1 MSHAD
6 APRGQVLVMVAIG
19 LVALLGLAG
28 VAVDVGRVMT
38 ERRHL
43 QNAADAAALAACH
56 GLTDGSVADPAAAAQ
71 AARNV
76 ATINLEGSPVAAT
89 ATIADPPVYTD
100 QDGDAYLEAT
110 ELTSG
115 VVVAGNAVR
124 VAIDSSVDTTLAKV
138 VGVQTLDVGARAHC
152 TIEPVPALPLV
163 VRRYDMSSG
172 GGFTDVLATQATSS
186 QGGIDPDPLG
196 YDGRTPAS
204 EADPGP
210 SFEIYG
216 NLSKANNNAEFRGF
230 IALDVRDFTDATSR
244 KYYNGVA
251 SGTTEQTLKDKQS
264 QYIVDGYPGPGFT
277 AVTNP
282 PSGAHQV
289 ATLSGHNSDQ
299 LVHRFGEAYG
309 AGDRLLLAVYD
320 GSVRAI
326 PDFAI
331 NPPNSISLPGSTAG
345 TPVDGPSF
353 YVSSNAAF
361 TSFAKLEL
369 LGDADASDPAHNIL
383 PVSGNAAPAPGTMNE
398 PIFTP
403 NNFTPSGGVGTTV
416 AMTDISTDT
425 IPAGIYTVWLK
436 GTSTAPDKARIHP
449 ISVVVDGASKDFNLG
464 NSVLSGSTDTLG
476 GTISFDIRLRS
487 NSWGGGDVQL
497 SWDSGALTNC
507 VLTPVA
513 PGTMSVSFSDDTI
526 TPSPGQGTLSTMT
539 VNTAGLAPGCYKFPL
554 RATGTNG
561 DSQPVV
567 HLAHVTFHVADDPSD
582 GSYVD
587 IIGFAMFEV
596 SSISGNT
603 ITGRAI
609 SPICADPSCDALR
622 GMQRPRLIP
631 WS

>member
-1 MSHAD
+1 MRHAD
-6 APRGQVLVMVAIG
+6 APRGQVLVIVALG

-56 GLTDGSVADPAAAAQ
+56 ALTKGSVADPASAAET
-71 AARNV
+71 ARNV
-76 ATINLEGSPVAAT
+76 AAINLETSPVAGS
-89 ATIADPPVYTD
+89 ATIADPPAYAD
-100 QDGDAYLEAT
+100 QNGDAYLEAS

-115 VVVAGNAVR
+115 VVIAGNVVR
-124 VAIDSSVDTTLAKV
+124 VAIDSTVDTTLAQV
-138 VGVQTLDVGARAHC
+138 VGIGALDVGARAHC

-163 VRRYDMSSG
+163 VRRYDLSGG
-172 GGFTDVLATQATSS
+172 GGFTDVLATQGTSTM
-186 QGGIDPDPLG
+186 GGIDPNPLG

-204 EADPGP
+204 AAAPGP

-230 IALDVRDFTDATSR
+230 IALDVRDFTDETSR
-244 KYYNGVA
+244 RYYNGVT
-251 SGTTEQTLKDKQS
+251 SGSSEQTLKDMQS
-264 QYIVDGYPGPGFT
+264 DYIVDGYPGPGFPAAT
-277 AVTNP
+277 TP
-282 PSGAHQV
+282 PSGDLQV

-299 LVHRFGEAYG
+299 LVHRFSEVFGT
-309 AGDRLLLAVYD
+309 GDHLLLAVYD

-331 NPPNSISLPGSTAG
+331 NPPSSISLPGSTGG

-353 YVSSNAAF
+353 YVSSNSAF

-369 LGDADASDPAHNIL
+369 MGDADATDPAHNIL
-383 PVSGNAAPAPGTMNE
+383 PVPGNGAPTPGTMNE

-416 AMTDISTDT
+416 SMTNISTEAV
-425 IPAGIYTVWLK
+425 PAGIYTVWLK
-436 GTSTAPDKARIHP
+436 GTSTAPDKGRMHP
-449 ISVVVDGASKDFNLG
+449 IAVVVDGATKDFDLG

-476 GTISFDIRLRS
+476 GAISFDIRLRS

-561 DSQPVV
+561 DSQPVT
-567 HLAHVTFHVADDPSD
+567 HLSHITFHVADDPSD